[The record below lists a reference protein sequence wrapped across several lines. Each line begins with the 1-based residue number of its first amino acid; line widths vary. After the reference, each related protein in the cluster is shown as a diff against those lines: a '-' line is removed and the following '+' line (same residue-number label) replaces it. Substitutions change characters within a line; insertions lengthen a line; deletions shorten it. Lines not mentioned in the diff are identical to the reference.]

1 MKIPQGNRLPKPN
14 GHYSTAIVS
23 NHFLF
28 ISGQLPISSDGTHH
42 EDDDFEGQFNVVF
55 QNIENILV
63 ASSSSLQKIVK
74 VTAYISDASFWPQ
87 FNALFADY
95 IGKHKPAR
103 TVVPVPEL
111 RHGYKLEVDLIA
123 EV

>member
-1 MKIPQGNRLPKPN
+1 MKILQGNRLPKPN

-28 ISGQLPISSDGTHH
+28 VSGQLPISADGKHH
-42 EDDDFEGQFNVVF
+42 EHDDFESQFTVVF
-55 QNIENILV
+55 QNIENILL
-63 ASSSSLQKIVK
+63 ASSSSMSKIVK
-74 VTAYISDASFWPQ
+74 VTAYVCDVKYCPQ
-87 FNALFADY
+87 FNALFADF

-103 TVVPVPEL
+103 TVVPVAEL
-111 RHGYKLEVDLIA
+111 RHGYMLEVDLIA

>member
-1 MKIPQGNRLPKPN
+1 MKILQGNRLPKPN

-74 VTAYISDASFWPQ
+74 VTASGRSSMLCLPITLGNINRQ
-87 FNALFADY
+87 
-95 IGKHKPAR
+95 
-103 TVVPVPEL
+103 EL
-111 RHGYKLEVDLIA
+111 
-123 EV
+123 

>member
-1 MKIPQGNRLPKPN
+1 MKILQGSRLPKPE
-14 GHYSTAIVS
+14 GHYSTAIVL

-42 EDDDFEGQFNVVF
+42 NQDDFENQFNIVF
-55 QNIENILV
+55 QNIESILHA
-63 ASSSSLQKIVK
+63 ASTSLQKIVK
-74 VTAYISDASFWPQ
+74 VTAYINDSSYWPQ
-87 FNALFADY
+87 FNALYADF
-95 IGKHKPAR
+95 IGKHKPVR
-103 TVVPVPEL
+103 TIVPVTEL